1 MTLPLSV
8 ITFGEDAMLTLPP
21 MPARPNSRDQ
31 LPLSQREKAAIV
43 VRFLLSE
50 GAPLTLSD
58 LPEDLQTILARQ
70 FGQMR
75 HVDRATLAAVV
86 AEFAEELE
94 QIALLFPRG
103 VAGALSALDGRI
115 SAQTAS
121 RLRREAGVRQNGDPW
136 ARLRA
141 VDIDLLLPFM
151 TSEAT
156 EVAAVVLSK
165 LDVARAADLLGR
177 LPGPVARRI
186 AFAMSQTA
194 AVTPEAVYRI
204 GMSLAMQVDSRP
216 DRAFEDGPEER
227 IGAIL
232 NLSTAET
239 RDDVLSGLEEVD
251 AEFAEGVRRALFT
264 YPNIADRLAARD
276 VPKLTRVVDQQVLIT
291 AMTYA
296 ATLGPEAQRST
307 DFILSNISS
316 RMADGIREGIK
327 QTGPVKTKIGEDALM
342 AVITAIRNL
351 ETDGEITLIIPG
363 AEDD

>member
-1 MTLPLSV
+1 
-8 ITFGEDAMLTLPP
+8 MLTLPP
-21 MPARPNSRDQ
+21 MPARPNGRDQ
-31 LPLSQREKAAIV
+31 TPLSQREKAAIV

-50 GAPLTLSD
+50 GAPLSLSD
-58 LPEDLQTILARQ
+58 LPDDLQAILARQ

-86 AEFAEELE
+86 AEFAQELE

-103 VAGALSALDGRI
+103 VAGALTALDGRI
-115 SAQTAS
+115 SAQTAM
-121 RLRREAGVRQNGDPW
+121 RLRREAGVRQSGDPW
-136 ARLRA
+136 VRLRA
-141 VDIDLLLPFM
+141 ADVDRLVPFM

-194 AVTPEAVYRI
+194 AVTPEAVHRI
-204 GMSLAMQVDSRP
+204 GMSLAMQLDQLP

-232 NLSTAET
+232 NLATAEM
-239 RDDVLSGLEEVD
+239 RDDVLSGLAEED
-251 AEFAEGVRRALFT
+251 ADFAEGVRRALFT
-264 YPNIADRLAARD
+264 YPNIADRLDARD
-276 VPKLTRVVDQQVLIT
+276 VPKLIRVMDQQVLMT
-291 AMTYA
+291 AMAYS
-296 ATLGPEAQRST
+296 ATAGPDSQRST
-307 DFILSNISS
+307 DFILSSISS
-316 RMADGIREGIK
+316 RMADALREGMAAIG
-327 QTGPVKTKIGEDALM
+327 TIKTKQGEEALT
-342 AVITAIRNL
+342 AVITAIRGL

-363 AEDD
+363 AEEG

>member
-1 MTLPLSV
+1 MTLPLSGANP
-8 ITFGEDAMLTLPP
+8 GEVAMLTLPP
-21 MPARPNSRDQ
+21 MPARPSGAGPA
-31 LPLSQREKAAIV
+31 PLTQREKAAIV

-50 GAPLTLSD
+50 GAPLSLSD

-70 FGQMR
+70 FAQMR

-94 QIALLFPRG
+94 QIALLFPHG
-103 VAGALSALDGRI
+103 VAGALSALDGKI
-115 SAQTAS
+115 SLQTAT

-136 ARLRA
+136 VRLRT
-141 VDIDLLLPFM
+141 VNVEQLLPFM

-204 GMSLAMQVDSRP
+204 GMSLAMQLDAVP
-216 DRAFEDGPEER
+216 DRAFADGPEER

-232 NLSTAET
+232 NLSTTET
-239 RDDVLSGLEEVD
+239 RNDVLSGLEEVD
-251 AEFAEGVRRALFT
+251 AHFAEGVRRALFT
-264 YPNIADRLAARD
+264 YPDIADRLSAQDIPR
-276 VPKLTRVVDQQVLIT
+276 LTRAVDQQVLMT
-291 AMTYA
+291 AMIHA
-296 ATLGPEAQRST
+296 ATLGEKAVRAT
-307 DFILSNISS
+307 DFILASMSS
-316 RMADGIREGIK
+316 RMADALREGMA
-327 QTGPVKTKIGEDALM
+327 QSGPVKAKAGEEAITT
-342 AVITAIRNL
+342 VITAIRSL
-351 ETDGEITLIIPG
+351 ESAGEITLIVPG